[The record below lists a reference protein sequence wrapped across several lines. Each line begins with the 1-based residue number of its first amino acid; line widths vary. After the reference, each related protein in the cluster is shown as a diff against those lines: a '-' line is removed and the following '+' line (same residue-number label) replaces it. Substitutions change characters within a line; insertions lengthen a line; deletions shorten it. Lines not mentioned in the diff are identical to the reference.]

1 MLPHVGCVRIET
13 AHDRVIV
20 VEEITLPRGDWQ
32 SGDVDVF
39 VAFGAPGT
47 PVAFDARLV
56 PSAAGDA
63 PAPADDEGE
72 AVGAEPSVRREG
84 GAQVLVG
91 PPRMAGMLVR
101 VKEAQLR
108 RTFAR
113 GETTTLRLRSL
124 LPPPAAAPDGAR
136 DVVVRVGTAEG
147 APLTIERIELRPL
160 EARGRTIRAEASL
173 CGAEA
178 DVWPLTIDV
187 ATGAGRPTA
196 TRSTST
202 KATIA
207 PELAVRHASDDLCI
221 RWWAGR

>member
-1 MLPHVGCVRIET
+1 MLPRVGCVRVEA

-20 VEEITLPRGDWQ
+20 TEEITLPRGDWQ
-32 SGDVDVF
+32 SGGVDVF

-47 PVAFDARLV
+47 PVAFDAHLV
-56 PSAAGDA
+56 PPGGGDA
-63 PAPADDEGE
+63 AAPADEEGE
-72 AVGAEPSVRREG
+72 AVSAEPAVRRDG
-84 GAQVLVG
+84 AAQVLVG

-108 RTFAR
+108 RAFAR
-113 GETTTLRLRSL
+113 GDATTLRLRSL
-124 LPPPAAAPDGAR
+124 LLPPATAQDGAR

-160 EARGRTIRAEASL
+160 DARGRTIRAEASL

-178 DVWPLTIDV
+178 DAWPLTVNV
-187 ATGAGRPTA
+187 ATTGRRPGAPPPA
-196 TRSTST
+196 SP
-202 KATIA
+202 KPTIA

-221 RWWAGR
+221 RWWTAH